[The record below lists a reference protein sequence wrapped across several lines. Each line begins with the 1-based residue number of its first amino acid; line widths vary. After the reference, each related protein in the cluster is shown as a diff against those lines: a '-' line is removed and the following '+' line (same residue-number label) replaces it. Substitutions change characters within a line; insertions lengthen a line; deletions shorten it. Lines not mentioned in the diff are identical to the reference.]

1 MFPAYI
7 KKILLVFIGVVLVLG
22 IIPSTSFAST
32 SLNTNPD
39 VPNTLHNRTQV
50 VLIEL
55 SSALMCQL
63 IGVDVIN
70 PTQNCLGIDRTTN
83 KIGFVKS
90 EYGAP
95 LKGAVMGMTNLIAKT
110 YNIPVNTNDYVKY
123 VASGFSIIK
132 PAYAQTT
139 GFDNLSALISLW
151 KKVRDLT
158 YLGFVLMFVLIG
170 LGVML
175 RVKLDPRT
183 VMTIQNQIPKA
194 VVYLLL
200 ITFSYAIAG
209 LLVDGMWVATFTGV
223 NIITDGITCTDGV
236 TLTQKGTVNLLDNP
250 IHYVN
255 RTLGCPFDAGGAEVN
270 RSTVFRLGQV
280 VGNTLGE
287 IVSTTI
293 LSVFGDFN
301 NMRCAWTDSSTY
313 GNCIKLGFQ
322 EVVSWIIGFI
332 MMLAIIVAVF
342 VQLIR
347 VWINLLKAYLQIIL
361 YTILGPIWILA
372 GIIPN
377 NQNFGFM
384 VWVRKML
391 ASLAIFPITIYLFLV
406 AVVLASDQS
415 IQSPDIGAGQVF
427 LPPMVGNPNIA
438 DNMGFLLALGIILIT
453 PEVVNMTREMFK
465 TSPSKYAPA
474 AMAALGAGMGSAMSP
489 MKKGWGALNARDQ
502 TGGAKGLL
510 AHAQDR
516 FTGNA
521 TRGLARKWDFT
532 AQTWNKRFGNTVAD
546 PITHTSS
553 GYEVTGTIKKDKD
566 GRDVVVNKHNRERI
580 TPAAQSEDES
590 PSGTPGITA
599 LPPEPT
605 PEVPPAS
612 AGAADPIAPP
622 SAPADTSD
630 ESNNGA
636 PPV

>member
-438 DNMGFLLALGIILIT
+438 DNMGFLLALGVILIT
-453 PEVVNMTREMFK
+453 PQVVEMTREMFK

-474 AMAALGAGMGSAMSP
+474 AMAAIGAGMGSAMAP
-489 MKKGWGALNARDQ
+489 VKKTWGALNARDQ
-502 TGGAKGLL
+502 SGGAKGPAAFIQDKINSNASKWAVDKLGRFERIGKI
-510 AHAQDR
+510 ARQSHANRFRNSPWTIEGITHQEALHRSELEEAARQDR
-516 FTGNA
+516 IANI
-521 TRGLARKWDFT
+521 RN
-532 AQTWNKRFGNTVAD
+532 QGNTPNPPTASPVTATD
-546 PITHTSS
+546 VSEQAAATEATQGSS
-553 GYEVTGTIKKDKD
+553 
-566 GRDVVVNKHNRERI
+566 
-580 TPAAQSEDES
+580 
-590 PSGTPGITA
+590 
-599 LPPEPT
+599 
-605 PEVPPAS
+605 
-612 AGAADPIAPP
+612 IAPP
-622 SAPADTSD
+622 EQSTPATDLTADTED
-630 ESNNGA
+630 
-636 PPV
+636 